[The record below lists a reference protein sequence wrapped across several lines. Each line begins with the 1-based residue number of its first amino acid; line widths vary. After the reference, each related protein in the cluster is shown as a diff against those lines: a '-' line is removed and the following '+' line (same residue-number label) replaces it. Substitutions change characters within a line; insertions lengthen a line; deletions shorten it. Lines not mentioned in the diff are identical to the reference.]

1 MKSIYETKSYKL
13 ILSYYTNTKLHKNI
27 VFSKMITFN
36 IVEFN
41 GTKCDYF
48 ITIMLDYNIINKTIK
63 KNKEK
68 SFDFKDFGIW
78 EFHCIDEEENGIS
91 ITYVHKRI
99 NYFITINI
107 YILKD
112 IENEISFNTYNG
124 YDSMYA
130 PLFYNEYKQLLY
142 HDYFIGE

>member
-1 MKSIYETKSYKL
+1 MLEDKLYESDY
-13 ILSYYTNTKLHKNI
+13 
-27 VFSKMITFN
+27 FN
-36 IVEFN
+36 IYVCQTYR
-41 GTKCDYF
+41 TK
-48 ITIMLDYNIINKTIK
+48 YNK
-63 KNKEK
+63 
-68 SFDFKDFGIW
+68 
-78 EFHCIDEEENGIS
+78 NGIS

-130 PLFYNEYKQLLY
+130 PLFYNEYKQLFY

>member
-13 ILSYYTNTKLHKNI
+13 ILSYYTNTKLHKNN

-36 IVEFN
+36 VVEFDS
-41 GTKCDYF
+41 TKCD
-48 ITIMLDYNIINKTIK
+48 
-63 KNKEK
+63 
-68 SFDFKDFGIW
+68 
-78 EFHCIDEEENGIS
+78 
-91 ITYVHKRI
+91 
-99 NYFITINI
+99 YFITINI

-112 IENEISFNTYNG
+112 EENEISFNTYNG